1 MDLLPVKLEVLEA
14 LLLHDNPVKAAQVA
28 KETAKDPKVVQMHL
42 IGLTRMKYASSPEKG
57 SYLITDEGKKA
68 LGLPQITKESAS
80 AILAQPSSDK
90 AFHFYAEIGRPLNLS
105 ANSLTDFCDKIS
117 KVNVDSI
124 EFHLNRGDL
133 EAWFAGLGDLELAK
147 KTALLKAR
155 KMSGLEMQGK
165 LREIVEKRC
174 MLLSKMT
181 GEKAPPA

>member
-1 MDLLPVKLEVLEA
+1 MDLSPVKLEVLEA

-42 IGLTRMKYASSPEKG
+42 IGLTRMKCAISPEKG

-68 LGLPQITKESAS
+68 LGLPQITKENAP
-80 AILAQPSSDK
+80 AILALPSSDK
-90 AFHFYAEIGRPLNLS
+90 AFHFYAGIGKPLNLS
-105 ANSLTDFCDKIS
+105 ANSLLDFCEKIS

-124 EFHLNRGDL
+124 EFHLTRGDL
-133 EAWFAGLGDLELAK
+133 EAWFAGLGDVELAK

-155 KMSGLEMQGK
+155 KLSGEEMQRK
-165 LREIVEKRC
+165 LCEIVEKRC
-174 MLLSKMT
+174 ILLSKIA